1 MSKCC
6 SYKMFLLPFTFKT
19 INRLLGDIN
28 IGDHGSYLHV
38 NETMNYTLLAMEST
52 RNSIPPF

>member
-19 INRLLGDIN
+19 INRLLGDTN

-38 NETMNYTLLAMEST
+38 NEIHELYIICYGEY
-52 RNSIPPF
+52 